1 MQGSFNVWTDHK
13 KGHSKVGGTTALW
26 MNGWMLMMMMMMMY
40 WWIDSWIPDKMD
52 GCMHAK

>member
-26 MNGWMLMMMMMMMY
+26 MNGWMDDDDDDDDDWFVVGLV
-40 WWIDSWIPDKMD
+40 D
-52 GCMHAK
+52 